1 MNNAS
6 RTEKRNR
13 KLISQGIIAKRI
25 HKESFKSL
33 KQVIA
38 LEGYHDDGKTSVIKT
53 LIGEL
58 YRRDPKSW
66 KGSRK
71 FNPDKVKITGSKY
84 ESEYSAVFCYRGVMI
99 AIYTGGDNPSVNAG
113 SFEFFAR
120 HHAVIGITAVKVEVE
135 GKTTLAATA
144 YAQAESII
152 GFKSTKISIRGKL
165 LREEKQEMVIVKEII
180 ASLDAIVDNL
190 KGVL

>member
-1 MNNAS
+1 MS
-6 RTEKRNR
+6 RKI
-13 KLISQGIIAKRI
+13 ISQGIIAKRI

-38 LEGYHDDGKTSVIKT
+38 LEGYQNDGKTSVIKA

-58 YRRDPKSW
+58 YRRDSKSW
-66 KGSRK
+66 RGVRK
-71 FNPDKVKITGSKY
+71 FNPDKVKITGAKC
-84 ESEYSAVFCYRGVMI
+84 ESEYSAVFCYRGVTI
-99 AIYTGGDNPSVNAG
+99 AIYSRGDNPSVIAG
-113 SFEFFAR
+113 NFEFFAR
-120 HHAVIGITAVKVEVE
+120 HHAVIGITAVKVEDE

-152 GFKSTKISIRGKL
+152 GFKSTKISIRGKR

-180 ASLDAIVDNL
+180 ASLDAIVDDL
-190 KGVL
+190 KEGE